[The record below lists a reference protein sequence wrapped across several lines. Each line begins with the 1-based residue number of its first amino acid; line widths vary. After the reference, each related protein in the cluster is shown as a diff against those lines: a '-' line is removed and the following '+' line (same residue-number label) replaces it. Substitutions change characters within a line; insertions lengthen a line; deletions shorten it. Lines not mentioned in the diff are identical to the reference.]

1 MFTSKPKSVRVPV
14 SLSPELYR
22 QLKTLAKKQS
32 GSISTVI
39 KQHIE
44 TCLRLPDS
52 TSQTST
58 LSSMQDLLTGILKK
72 TIWSNALL
80 DHYLGQHTSMQDAQG
95 LEKSCEEEFLKLIGQ
110 LKD

>member
-14 SLSPELYR
+14 NLSPELHR
-22 QLKTLAKKQS
+22 QLQTLATKQS

-44 TCLRLPDS
+44 TCLHLPDS
-52 TSQTST
+52 TSHTAA
-58 LSSMQDLLTGILKK
+58 LSSIQDLLTGILKK

-80 DHYLGQHTSMQDAQG
+80 DHYLGQHSSMQDAAG
-95 LEKSCEEEFLKLIGQ
+95 LEKSCEEELLKLIGQ